1 MSLDLRAFLRSSPKA
16 LGARLSRLNL
26 LARTGL
32 HQDLRPILAT
42 DAPGWQ
48 AARDRAR
55 TGPRVVIATNNGGQF
70 GLSAIDRLL
79 AVALTLRGASVHTV
93 LCDRALPACMMCEL
107 NLQPDPARLA
117 ARGPS
122 RLLCGYCHDPAAT
135 RQRQFGLAAERLG
148 DFITPEDRRKAEQ
161 IAAGLDIDALRN
173 WSWDGLPLGEHAYAG
188 TLRYFARGTLDDEPH
203 GLTVARRFLAAAVVT
218 AAAYRRLFERLKPD
232 VVVAHHGI
240 YSPQGVVAA
249 VARAHGIRVVT
260 WNPAYRRHCFI
271 FSHDD
276 TYHHTLMSE
285 PTGRWAQTPL
295 SEAQRS
301 RIIDYLVSRREGRED
316 WIRFHKDPD
325 YATRARLAE
334 FGLEPDKP
342 LVVAFTNVF
351 WDAQLHYPTNAFASQ
366 IDWLVATIA
375 FFAGRPD
382 LQLVIRVHPAEVSG
396 SPASRQRAADEIAR
410 RVPDLPANVAIVPP
424 ESPLSSYQLADLANA
439 VLIYATKMGVELTA
453 MGIPVVAAGEAW
465 VRNKGITE
473 DVTSPEHYQA
483 ILNRLPFE
491 RVDDPDRRERALRY
505 AHHFF
510 FRRMIPLVFVM
521 PEHGP
526 RRFTISARDLSVLR
540 PGGDPGLD
548 TICSG
553 ILEGSPF
560 EA

>member
-1 MSLDLRAFLRSSPKA
+1 MSLDLRTLLRSSPKA
-16 LGARLSRLNL
+16 LLARLVRLNV

-32 HQDLRPILAT
+32 HQDLRPLLAT
-42 DAPGWQ
+42 DAPAWQ
-48 AARDRAR
+48 AALDAAR
-55 TGPRVVIATNNGGQF
+55 NGRKVVIATNNGGQF

-107 NLQPDPARLA
+107 NLQPDPARFA
-117 ARGPS
+117 ASGPS
-122 RLLCGYCHDPAAT
+122 RLLCGYCHGPAAAAQH
-135 RQRQFGLAAERLG
+135 RLGLAAERLG
-148 DFITPEDRRKAEQ
+148 DFITPEDRVEAER
-161 IAAGLDIDALRN
+161 IAGALDLDALRN
-173 WSWDGLPLGEHAYAG
+173 WTWDGLPLGEHAYAG
-188 TLRYFARGTLDDEPH
+188 TLRYFARGTLEDEPQ
-203 GLTVARRFLAAAVVT
+203 GLAVARRYLAAAVMT
-218 AAAYRRLFERLKPD
+218 ARAYRRLFERLKPE

-249 VARAHGIRVVT
+249 VARAAGIRVVT

-276 TYHHTLMSE
+276 TYHHTLMTESVA
-285 PTGRWAQTPL
+285 RWADTPL
-295 SEAQRS
+295 TEAQRTG
-301 RIIDYLVSRREGRED
+301 IIDYLLSRREGRED

-334 FGLEPDKP
+334 LGLAPDKP

-366 IDWLVATIA
+366 IDWLAATIEV
-375 FFAGRPD
+375 FAGRPD

-396 SPASRQRAADEIAR
+396 SPASRQRAADEIAKR
-410 RVPDLPANVAIVPP
+410 FPVLPANVAIVPP

-473 DVTSPEHYQA
+473 DVTSPEHYRA
-483 ILNRLPFE
+483 ILARLPFD
-491 RVDDPDRRERALRY
+491 RVDEPARRERALRY

-510 FRRMIPLVFVM
+510 FRRMIPLAFVM

-526 RRFTISARDLSVLR
+526 RRFTVAARTLDQLR
-540 PGGDPGLD
+540 PGGDAGLE
-548 TICSG
+548 TICRG
-553 ILEGSPF
+553 ILAGAPF